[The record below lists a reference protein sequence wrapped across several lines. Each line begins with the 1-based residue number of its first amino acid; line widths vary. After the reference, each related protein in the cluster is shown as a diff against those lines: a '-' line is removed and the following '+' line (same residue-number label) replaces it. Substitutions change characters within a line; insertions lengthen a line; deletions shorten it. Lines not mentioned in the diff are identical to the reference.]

1 MQNKILDLDSK
12 LITLMSFVVATRKG
26 FKGCLKKQ
34 DKPQMEAQEQFE
46 FTGQMPKFSDRI
58 AGVPPN

>member
-1 MQNKILDLDSK
+1 
-12 LITLMSFVVATRKG
+12 MSFVVATRKG